1 MSEATATAT
10 ATVTPVSEAIATA
23 TVTPVVNYA
32 ARVKE
37 LYPEASKLN
46 NVFTSNPAC
55 TPDILE
61 KKIFPCLKFRNYIEN
76 FNHEIRDLRSIEIL
90 GVFMFGPNVGFIYIN
105 CGIYI
110 PGTNTK
116 EVSGFVFIR
125 GDAIAVLVI
134 ASVHDKRYALLTRQW
149 RSAGGDNKTEALAGM
164 CDENGDPTGV
174 AIKELYEESGIRLTK
189 KDLIPV
195 GTMEPS
201 IGGCDERIT
210 CFYTTTVDLA
220 EDRFDTILSKT
231 HGVDGEKIRIIAKPM
246 DTEVQCIDLA
256 LETGDS
262 KLATCMMGYIKNT
275 YHAPASVVAPITT
288 MV

>member
-1 MSEATATAT
+1 MSEAIAT
-10 ATVTPVSEAIATA
+10 ATVTPVSEA
-23 TVTPVVNYA
+23 TPVVNYA

-37 LYPEASKLN
+37 LNPKASKLT

-55 TPDILE
+55 TPAILE
-61 KKIFPCLKFRNYIEN
+61 KIFTCLKFRNYIEN

-90 GVFMFGPNVGFIYIN
+90 SVFMFGPNVGFICIN

-134 ASVHDKRYALLTRQW
+134 ASVHDKRYALKTSQW
-149 RSAGGDNKTEALAGM
+149 RSAGGGNKIEALAGM
-164 CDENGDPTGV
+164 CDANGDPTGV

-210 CFYTTTVDLA
+210 CFYTTVDLA
-220 EDRFDTILSKT
+220 EDRFDTILTQT

-262 KLATCMMGYIKNT
+262 KLATCMLGYIKNT